1 MLMLL
6 RKEGVREA
14 RYFNLA
20 LKPQLLQPTN
30 IVGDGEKIFVKYHI
44 FTLEGTVPRNLKKI
58 LDLIWNRKFDDFY
71 TLLRP
76 FEDKFHLKYIGQS
89 ITLYQDE
96 NNRKSGGICER
107 IIFFMNK
114 ETGAEVILKA
124 SKIRGFSLKDIA
136 AAKISSQLNTADEG
150 SLIISEGLVPACL
163 KDIILKYL

>member
-89 ITLYQDE
+89 ITSYQDV
-96 NNRKSGGICER
+96 
-107 IIFFMNK
+107 IFFMNK
-114 ETGAEVILKA
+114 ETEAEVILKA

-150 SLIISEGLVPACL
+150 SLSLIISEGLVPACL

>member
-1 MLMLL
+1 MLL

-89 ITLYQDE
+89 ITSYQDV
-96 NNRKSGGICER
+96 
-107 IIFFMNK
+107 IFFMNK
-114 ETGAEVILKA
+114 ETEAEVILKA

-150 SLIISEGLVPACL
+150 SLSLIISEGLVPACL

>member
-6 RKEGVREA
+6 RKEC
-14 RYFNLA
+14 YFFNLA
-20 LKPQLLQPTN
+20 LKRQLLQPTN

-89 ITLYQDE
+89 ITLYQDV
-96 NNRKSGGICER
+96 
-107 IIFFMNK
+107 IFFMNK

-150 SLIISEGLVPACL
+150 SLSLIISEGLVPACL

>member
-6 RKEGVREA
+6 SKEC
-14 RYFNLA
+14 YFFNLA

-89 ITLYQDE
+89 ITLYQDV
-96 NNRKSGGICER
+96 
-107 IIFFMNK
+107 IFFMNK

-150 SLIISEGLVPACL
+150 SLSLIISEGLVPACL

>member
-6 RKEGVREA
+6 CKEC
-14 RYFNLA
+14 YFFNLA

-89 ITLYQDE
+89 ITLYQDV
-96 NNRKSGGICER
+96 
-107 IIFFMNK
+107 IFFMNK

-150 SLIISEGLVPACL
+150 SLSLIISEGLVPACL

>member
-6 RKEGVREA
+6 RKEC
-14 RYFNLA
+14 YFFNLA

-89 ITLYQDE
+89 ITLYQDV
-96 NNRKSGGICER
+96 
-107 IIFFMNK
+107 IFFMNK

-150 SLIISEGLVPACL
+150 SLSLIISEGLVPACL

>member
-89 ITLYQDE
+89 ITLYQDV
-96 NNRKSGGICER
+96 
-107 IIFFMNK
+107 IFFMNK

-150 SLIISEGLVPACL
+150 SLSLIISEGLVPACL

>member
-58 LDLIWNRKFDDFY
+58 LDIIWNGKFDDFY

-89 ITLYQDE
+89 ITSYQDV
-96 NNRKSGGICER
+96 
-107 IIFFMNK
+107 IFFMNK

-150 SLIISEGLVPACL
+150 SLSLIISEGLVPACL

>member
-6 RKEGVREA
+6 RKEC
-14 RYFNLA
+14 YFFNLA

-89 ITLYQDE
+89 ITLYQDV
-96 NNRKSGGICER
+96 
-107 IIFFMNK
+107 IFFMNK

>member
-6 RKEGVREA
+6 RKEGEGVREA
-14 RYFNLA
+14 RFFNLA

-89 ITLYQDE
+89 ITLYQDV
-96 NNRKSGGICER
+96 
-107 IIFFMNK
+107 IFFMNK

>member
-6 RKEGVREA
+6 RKEC
-14 RYFNLA
+14 YFFNLA

-89 ITLYQDE
+89 ITSYQDV
-96 NNRKSGGICER
+96 
-107 IIFFMNK
+107 IFFMNK
-114 ETGAEVILKA
+114 ETGAENILKA

-150 SLIISEGLVPACL
+150 SLSLIISEGLVPACL

>member
-6 RKEGVREA
+6 RKEGEEVREA
-14 RYFNLA
+14 RFFNLA

-89 ITLYQDE
+89 ITLYQDV
-96 NNRKSGGICER
+96 
-107 IIFFMNK
+107 IFFMNK

-150 SLIISEGLVPACL
+150 SLSLIISEGLVPACL

>member
-89 ITLYQDE
+89 ITLYQDV
-96 NNRKSGGICER
+96 
-107 IIFFMNK
+107 IFFMNK

>member
-6 RKEGVREA
+6 SKEC
-14 RYFNLA
+14 YFFNLA

-89 ITLYQDE
+89 ITLYQDV
-96 NNRKSGGICER
+96 
-107 IIFFMNK
+107 IFFMNK

>member
-1 MLMLL
+1 MIVDLKSHKLKV
-6 RKEGVREA
+6 KEC
-14 RYFNLA
+14 YFFNLA

-89 ITLYQDE
+89 ITLYQDV
-96 NNRKSGGICER
+96 
-107 IIFFMNK
+107 IFFMNK

-150 SLIISEGLVPACL
+150 SLSLIISEGLVPACL

>member
-6 RKEGVREA
+6 RKEC
-14 RYFNLA
+14 YFFNLA

-89 ITLYQDE
+89 ITSYQDV
-96 NNRKSGGICER
+96 
-107 IIFFMNK
+107 IFFMNK
-114 ETGAEVILKA
+114 ETEAEVILKA

-150 SLIISEGLVPACL
+150 SLSLIISEGLVPACL